1 MKRRSIPS
9 AASQKS
15 SDVSSS
21 STTST
26 RVDRITIIQRAIDD
40 DNLRALRVLSI
51 TGGLE
56 QNKLRRQAW
65 PLLCGLKPLDFEKNY
80 KVSLLPDTNENC
92 IYIYMP

>member
-9 AASQKS
+9 AVSQKS
-15 SDVSSS
+15 SDVSS

-80 KVSLLPDTNENC
+80 KVKFVARHKRNC
-92 IYIYMP
+92 IYMP